1 MALERGLLE
10 RLRNPEPESS
20 RSTRENPR
28 LMTEAVIAHLR
39 QMLNSRQGI
48 APACMDY
55 GMPDLCDLVYTFP
68 QAASDL
74 RKAIKAGLEKYEPR
88 LRRVVVSQV
97 ESAEEPLTLRFEIR
111 GELATDE
118 GRTPIWIQTRIDEF
132 GSMDVKG

>member
-10 RLRNPEPESS
+10 RLRNPEPESA
-20 RSTRENPR
+20 RTTRENPR
-28 LMTEAVIAHLR
+28 LLSEAVLAHLR
-39 QMLNSRQGI
+39 QMLNTRQGI
-48 APACMDY
+48 APACLDY

-74 RKAIKAGLEKYEPR
+74 RKAIKSAIEKYEPR

-111 GELATDE
+111 GELATEE
-118 GRTPIWIQTRIDEF
+118 GRNSIWIQTMIDEF
-132 GSMDVKG
+132 GGIEVKG